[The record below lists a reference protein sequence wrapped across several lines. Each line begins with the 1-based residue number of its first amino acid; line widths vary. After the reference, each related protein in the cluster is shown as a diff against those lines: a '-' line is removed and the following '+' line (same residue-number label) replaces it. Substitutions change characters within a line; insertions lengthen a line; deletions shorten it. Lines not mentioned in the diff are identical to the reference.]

1 MAWILDF
8 PEEEKTARPAA
19 EGPPPSSAADSP
31 RAQRAG
37 FRRKWPVPRPDGGGL
52 NRVAYS
58 LPELPALIG
67 REPTG
72 GITAGIGKR
81 AYSPTPAFWGG
92 GPQNALAGVGA
103 GANLPFRL
111 LVYAPATGREGRRR
125 PIPVASGVPAVS
137 DW

>member
-1 MAWILDF
+1 MAWTLDF

-37 FRRKWPVPRPDGGGL
+37 FRQKWSVLRPDGGDH

-58 LPELPALIG
+58 RPELPALIG
-67 REPTG
+67 REPAA
-72 GITAGIGKR
+72 GITGGIGKR

-125 PIPVASGVPAVS
+125 PIPAASGVLTVGR
-137 DW
+137 W